1 VPTLELNA
9 LSDARSKMS
18 IKLGVTLP
26 LVDTG
31 GSPGFVRDFAQAAE
45 ELGYQGLA
53 ATIYQ
58 RWPDE
63 P

>member
-1 VPTLELNA
+1 ML
-9 LSDARSKMS
+9 